1 MELYKWFVISN
12 WYFCVI
18 IDIITVTAR
27 IDHPNYNLIFGTGRY
42 TKDEIVSSTH
52 IG

>member
-1 MELYKWFVISN
+1 MELFS
-12 WYFCVI
+12 WYFCLI
-18 IDIITVTAR
+18 IDSIIYVRAR

-42 TKDEIVSSTH
+42 TKDEIVSTH

>member
-18 IDIITVTAR
+18 IDIINAAR

-42 TKDEIVSSTH
+42 TKDEIVSTH